1 MAPHAIHERAAPNLT
16 QVMVRGG
23 AGRHARPMTPDLLLA
38 RADAAIDEAHALQVD
53 RSALVEELALSRERL
68 RESLLESAVTR
79 EQGRQ
84 SRPLRP
90 THDPAKRNL
99 TSRPASPRSAEH
111 HP

>member
-1 MAPHAIHERAAPNLT
+1 MA
-16 QVMVRGG
+16 RGG
-23 AGRHARPMTPDLLLA
+23 AGRHARPVTPDLLLA
-38 RADAAIDEAHALQVD
+38 RADAAIDEAHALRVD

-79 EQGRQ
+79 EQARQ
-84 SRPLRP
+84 SRGPLRP
-90 THDPAKRNL
+90 THDPAWQTL